1 MSIEDNKR
9 LVRRLYEETDKQN
22 FSSLDEFFSEDLI
35 DHDPPPIPDLKPGL
49 EGIKQSFKV
58 FASAYP
64 DGTHVI
70 HDLIAEG
77 DRVVIRV
84 SGTGTQTGE
93 FKGIK
98 PTGKKVEM
106 TGIVIYRIENGKIVE
121 RWAQHNFLGFVMQQ
135 LGVVSLPGHGGP
147 HSPPA

>member
-22 FSSLDEFFSEDLI
+22 FAALDEFFSNDLI

-49 EGIKQSFKV
+49 EGIKQAFKV

-70 HDLIAEG
+70 QDLIAEG
-77 DRVVIRV
+77 DRVVVRV

-106 TGIVIYRIENGKIVE
+106 TGIVIYRFEGGKIVE

-135 LGVVSLPGHGGP
+135 LGVVSPFGHE
-147 HSPPA
+147 SSRPA

>member
-1 MSIEDNKR
+1 MLIEDNKR

-22 FSSLDEFFSEDLI
+22 FAALDEFFSADLI
-35 DHDPPPIPDLKPGL
+35 DHDPPPIPNLKPGL
-49 EGIKQSFKV
+49 EGIKQAFRV
-58 FASAYP
+58 FATAYP
-64 DGTHVI
+64 DGTHFI

-77 DRVVIRV
+77 DRVVVRV

-106 TGIVIYRIENGKIVE
+106 TGIVIYRIEGGKIVE

-135 LGVVSLPGHGGP
+135 LGVISPTGP
-147 HSPPA
+147 ESSSPS

>member
-22 FSSLDEFFSEDLI
+22 FAAIDEFFSADLI

-49 EGIKQSFKV
+49 EGIKQAFKV

-77 DRVVIRV
+77 DRVVVRV

-106 TGIVIYRIENGKIVE
+106 TGIVIYRFEGGKIVE

-135 LGVVSLPGHGGP
+135 LGVVSLPGHGLSHP
-147 HSPPA
+147 S

>member
-9 LVRRLYEETDKQN
+9 LVCRLYEETDKQN
-22 FSSLDEFFSEDLI
+22 FAAMDEFFSADLI
-35 DHDPPPIPDLKPGL
+35 DHDPPPIPELKPGL
-49 EGIKQSFKV
+49 EGIKQAFKV

-77 DRVVIRV
+77 DRVVVRV

-106 TGIVIYRIENGKIVE
+106 TGIVIYRIEKGKIVE

-135 LGVVSLPGHGGP
+135 LGVVSLPGHGLSHP
-147 HSPPA
+147 S

>member
-9 LVRRLYEETDKQN
+9 LVRRLYEETDRQN
-22 FSSLDEFFSEDLI
+22 FAALDEFFSPDLV
-35 DHDPPPIPDLKPGL
+35 DHDPPPIPNLKAGL
-49 EGIKQSFKV
+49 EGIKQAFKV

-106 TGIVIYRIENGKIVE
+106 TGIVIYRIEGGKIVE

-135 LGVVSLPGHGGP
+135 LGVI
-147 HSPPA
+147 SPTGSESSSPS